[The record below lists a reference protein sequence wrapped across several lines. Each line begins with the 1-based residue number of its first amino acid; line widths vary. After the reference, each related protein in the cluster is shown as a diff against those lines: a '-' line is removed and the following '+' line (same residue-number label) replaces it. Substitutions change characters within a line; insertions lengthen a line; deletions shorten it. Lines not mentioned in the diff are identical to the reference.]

1 MVISRQVFHTNTHS
15 HTLTLTSSSPQRSR
29 KNKTKAQRSALRDEI
44 NGETFFP
51 RHANIRPIDER
62 VPPQEHSRRLR
73 LTHCSSET
81 CHRGF
86 ATETG
91 KLMKNL
97 IQWTTHTHR
106 DMGSHTLGER
116 CTFVWRFERFTGH
129 TGGANGRTVEGHKTD
144 IHKQWRS

>member
-51 RHANIRPIDER
+51 RHANNRPIDER

-97 IQWTTHTHR
+97 IQWTTHTHTGISVLKR
-106 DMGSHTLGER
+106 WGKDVPSCGALNALPDTRVVLMGE
-116 CTFVWRFERFTGH
+116 
-129 TGGANGRTVEGHKTD
+129 
-144 IHKQWRS
+144 Q